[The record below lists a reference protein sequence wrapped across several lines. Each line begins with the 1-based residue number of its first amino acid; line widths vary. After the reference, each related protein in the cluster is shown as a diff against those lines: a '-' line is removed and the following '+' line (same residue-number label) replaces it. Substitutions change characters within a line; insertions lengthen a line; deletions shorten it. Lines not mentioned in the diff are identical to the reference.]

1 MGEVVGMLSKEGSMS
16 VHAGGGG
23 IVEGTVILWQ
33 CLKWGEADFMEDIGN
48 FLIKMK
54 TNDN

>member
-33 CLKWGEADFMEDIGN
+33 CLKWGEVDFMEDIGN